1 MECVLPARKT
11 LTRISRRSR
20 FAPATVPIT
29 ICSSD
34 CSGNDFLGVLLRRDC
49 VLFFAAH
56 LIAVIHLCAIASNIV
71 VTTFYDLVFNLAH
84 LLAVASNAVIAA
96 FSKLLQFGFAI
107 SITSNSLSPNL
118 FFELINQYHLSKI
131 SAKHG
136 VSYGSELSYRSPT
149 FDMDLSDF
157 MEDGKLMS
165 YERAR
170 KYFAQDPSRKWVAYV
185 AGAILVLMT
194 EMGVHFNDSITMLIS
209 SAVPEGK
216 GVSSSASVE
225 VASISAI
232 AAAHGNH
239 EIEPQVNGIT
249 FKSYLTRFAVPAEES
264 GSKSNLYYSF
274 DAGGI
279 HFIMLGAYADYN
291 STGAQFAW
299 LKQDLQSLDRSVTPW
314 LVASW
319 HPPWYNSYASHY
331 QEFECMRLEM
341 EALLYQY
348 GVDIVFNGHVHA
360 YERMNRV
367 YNYTSDKY
375 GPVYIIVG
383 DGGNIEKVDVDHDD
397 DPGKCPSPGDN
408 IPEIGLVCHLNFSSS
423 PAKGN
428 FCWSKQ
434 PEWSTFRES
443 SFGHGILEARR
454 KISVEDKQPS
464 SFPSLSGPQA
474 VQLLLLR
481 EKKFTIRRPS
491 TSTRHCSIRLS
502 PIAESYLFNNFTGEL
517 PETFS
522 NLITLKEFL
531 KHVSG
536 FIERARS

>member
-1 MECVLPARKT
+1 
-11 LTRISRRSR
+11 
-20 FAPATVPIT
+20 
-29 ICSSD
+29 
-34 CSGNDFLGVLLRRDC
+34 
-49 VLFFAAH
+49 
-56 LIAVIHLCAIASNIV
+56 
-71 VTTFYDLVFNLAH
+71 
-84 LLAVASNAVIAA
+84 
-96 FSKLLQFGFAI
+96 
-107 SITSNSLSPNL
+107 
-118 FFELINQYHLSKI
+118 
-131 SAKHG
+131 
-136 VSYGSELSYRSPT
+136 
-149 FDMDLSDF
+149 MDLSDF

-443 SFGHGILEARR
+443 SFGHGILE
-454 KISVEDKQPS
+454 
-464 SFPSLSGPQA
+464 
-474 VQLLLLR
+474 
-481 EKKFTIRRPS
+481 
-491 TSTRHCSIRLS
+491 
-502 PIAESYLFNNFTGEL
+502 
-517 PETFS
+517 
-522 NLITLKEFL
+522 LKACVWL
-531 KHVSG
+531 H
-536 FIERARS
+536 